1 MSDEGH
7 ETQTFSINC
16 FFILLQVL
24 GFSRVW
30 YFLLFLSLLMKSLCC
45 LFYIGLSTS
54 GCSHVLWPLRLL
66 SQVGFICMGLFR
78 NTHCG
83 KEKLPKMCK
92 EGKNEEERNMM
103 STRKTLF
110 VMFFLLKI
118 GHYNNID
125 KHLHI
130 YFFSLLRQGNIV
142 PQRTN
147 LNIWHFHAYKNKD
160 IYFQHHFL

>member
-7 ETQTFSINC
+7 ETQTFSINS

-30 YFLLFLSLLMKSLCC
+30 YFLLFLSLLMKSVCC

-92 EGKNEEERNMM
+92 EGKN
-103 STRKTLF
+103 
-110 VMFFLLKI
+110 
-118 GHYNNID
+118 
-125 KHLHI
+125 
-130 YFFSLLRQGNIV
+130 
-142 PQRTN
+142 
-147 LNIWHFHAYKNKD
+147 
-160 IYFQHHFL
+160 